1 MAFRILIYLN
11 ANFHLYVEN
20 LLGEFMAGIP
30 DEQYLVDAKGN
41 KKGVLLSIERYEQ
54 LTEDLHDLA
63 VVAERRD
70 EEPISFEEMKRRLK
84 QDGLL

>member
-1 MAFRILIYLN
+1 MPAAMAGDLCCHFR
-11 ANFHLYVEN
+11 
-20 LLGEFMAGIP
+20 LGEFMASMP

-54 LTEDLHDLA
+54 PTEDLHDLA

-70 EEPISFEEMKRRLK
+70 EEPISFEEIKRRLK